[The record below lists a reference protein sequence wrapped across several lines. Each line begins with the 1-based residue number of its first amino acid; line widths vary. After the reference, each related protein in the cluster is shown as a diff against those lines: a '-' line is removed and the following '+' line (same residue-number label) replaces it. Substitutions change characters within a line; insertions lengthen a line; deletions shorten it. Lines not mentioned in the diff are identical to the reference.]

1 MSFIE
6 QITEDIKAAMKA
18 RDHVRLEA
26 VRGIK
31 KELLEAVTAK
41 GASGELADA
50 DVFKILQKMVKQRR
64 ESAQIY
70 VEQNRADLAATETA
84 QADVIAAY
92 LPAAM
97 SAEELEQAVA
107 AIIARVGAATVKD
120 MGKVMGAASKE
131 LAGKAEGKDISDCVK
146 RLLAGK

>member
-97 SAEELEQAVA
+97 SAEELEQSVA

>member
-70 VEQNRADLAATETA
+70 VEQNRADLAETETA

>member
-6 QITEDIKAAMKA
+6 RITEDIKAAMKA

-97 SAEELEQAVA
+97 GPEELEQAVA
-107 AIIARVGAATVKD
+107 AIIVRVGAATVKD

>member
-6 QITEDIKAAMKA
+6 RITEDIKAAMKA

-97 SAEELEQAVA
+97 GPEELEQAVA

>member
-6 QITEDIKAAMKA
+6 RITEDIKAAMKA

-97 SAEELEQAVA
+97 GLEELEQAVA